1 MKRAELFR
9 LFEVTADGA
18 YVVGEDQ
25 RLLYLNSAGSRLL
38 GREPEDVIGRLCYDI
53 IVGDDYAG
61 HTFCR
66 KDCPTIQSVRRGK
79 CIPSY
84 DVLSRTS
91 DGRDLWLNVSVI
103 TVPDPEGSGR
113 LAVHVFR
120 DITSRRKAELLAQQT
135 IATVSQYAPGSEEGA
150 VTDAYPA
157 PLPLL
162 TRRELE
168 VLRLVASGMRDAR
181 IAQILGIR
189 PTTVRNHIEHILGKL
204 GVHSRLEAVVFA
216 AQRRLV

>member
-1 MKRAELFR
+1 MNRDDLFR

-25 RLLYLNSAGSRLL
+25 RLLFLNSAGSRLL
-38 GREPEDVIGRLCYDI
+38 GCEQEDVTGRPCYEV
-53 IVGDDYAG
+53 IVGGDYEG

-66 KDCPTIQSVRRGK
+66 RDCPTIQSVRRGK
-79 CIPSY
+79 CIPNY

-103 TVPDPEGSGR
+103 AVPDPEGTGK
-113 LAVHVFR
+113 LAVHLFR

-135 IATVSQYAPGSEEGA
+135 IATVSQYAPGSQEGA

-168 VLRLVASGMRDAR
+168 VLRLVASGMRDA
-181 IAQILGIR
+181 QISESLGIR
-189 PTTVRNHIEHILGKL
+189 PTTVRNHVEHILGKL

-216 AQRRLV
+216 AQHRLV